1 MAISENGDGGGM
13 ITASR
18 TTSPPTQWST
28 KRNRRINILGI
39 AAVLA
44 IALDVYL
51 GIWVT
56 PPDKVQG
63 NLVRLLYIHP
73 ALATVALYVAFP
85 LAALCSAL
93 WLWRRTRSP
102 FLDRLAAASV
112 ETGIVFIAL
121 TIVTGSLWGRPVW
134 GVYWTWDAT
143 LTTTALLLLEF
154 LGYVAIRKSTADP
167 ERRARRSAITALVAF
182 VDVPLI
188 QSTMVW
194 WKTLH
199 QKATVTLGGSSN
211 IHGIMAMTFALSF
224 VAFLLLFLWMLIN
237 RYRIEAIK
245 DEMEGRKMEDAING
259 RIAESKV
266 PTPAESFHAGATYR
280 VPGRAVPASTA
291 PGRVEAASVEAA
303 SVGHA
308 STAPISTAPVNTFRS
323 DI

>member
-1 MAISENGDGGGM
+1 MTISDNDDGGG
-13 ITASR
+13 
-18 TTSPPTQWST
+18 TTVVAGTTGRLTQWST
-28 KRNRRINILGI
+28 KRNRWIDAIGI
-39 AAVLA
+39 SAAIAV
-44 IALDVYL
+44 ALDVYL

-73 ALATVALYVAFP
+73 AIATVALYVAFP
-85 LAALCSAL
+85 LAALSSAL

-102 FLDRLAAASV
+102 FFDRLAVASV
-112 ETGIVFIAL
+112 ETGIFFIAL

-154 LGYVAIRKSTADP
+154 LGYIAIRKSTADP
-167 ERRARRSAITALVAF
+167 ERRARRSAIVALVAF

-199 QKATVTLGGSSN
+199 QKATVLLGSSSQ
-211 IHGIMAMTFALSF
+211 IHGIMATTFVLSF
-224 VAFLLLFLWMLIN
+224 LAFGLLCLWMIIN
-237 RYRIEAIK
+237 RYRIEAIR
-245 DEMEGRKMEDAING
+245 EELEARRMEDAIND
-259 RIAESKV
+259 RIAESNI
-266 PTPAESFHAGATYR
+266 R
-280 VPGRAVPASTA
+280 VDDLLAANTA
-291 PGRVEAASVEAA
+291 PA
-303 SVGHA
+303 
-308 STAPISTAPVNTFRS
+308 NTVRS

>member
-1 MAISENGDGGGM
+1 MTISDNDDGGG
-13 ITASR
+13 
-18 TTSPPTQWST
+18 TTVVAGTTGRLTQWST
-28 KRNRRINILGI
+28 KRNRWIDAIGI
-39 AAVLA
+39 SAAIAV
-44 IALDVYL
+44 ALDVYL

-73 ALATVALYVAFP
+73 AIATVALYVAFP
-85 LAALCSAL
+85 LAALSSAL

-102 FLDRLAAASV
+102 FFDRLAVASV
-112 ETGIVFIAL
+112 ETGIFFIAL

-154 LGYVAIRKSTADP
+154 LGYIAIRKSTADP
-167 ERRARRSAITALVAF
+167 ERRARRSAIVALVAF

-199 QKATVTLGGSSN
+199 QKATVLLGSSSQ

-224 VAFLLLFLWMLIN
+224 LAFGLLCLWMIIN
-237 RYRIEAIK
+237 RYRIEAIR
-245 DEMEGRKMEDAING
+245 EELEARRMEDAIND
-259 RIAESKV
+259 RIAESNM
-266 PTPAESFHAGATYR
+266 R
-280 VPGRAVPASTA
+280 VDDLLAANTA
-291 PGRVEAASVEAA
+291 PA
-303 SVGHA
+303 
-308 STAPISTAPVNTFRS
+308 NTVRS